1 MYRIL
6 EEHGEVRERRNQRR
20 HPNYTKPEL
29 LAEAPNQVWSWDIT
43 KLRGP
48 VKWTYYYLYVI
59 LDIFSR
65 YVVGW
70 MLAHRESAALA
81 QRLIAESCRKQD
93 IEPDQLTLHADRGS
107 SMRSKPVGLLL
118 ADLGVTKTHSRP
130 YVSNDNP
137 YSESQFQDDEV
148 LSSVSEPLWFR
159 RRRPAILL
167 RFLRL
172 LQFSPP
178 ALGNRP
184 YDTGRRS
191 LWSSRTAHHRSA
203 PDPSRSSTGS
213 SRTLRSRNA
222 ATARFAS
229 AGLDQPAAGKN
240 DPPRCRTSPSRGGV
254 HTWGTSFFCFTQRPH
269 ESPHHNRG
277 SLNAA
282 RECPK
287 VVDMFRLG
295 RLNMENADLKSQL
308 KERDARIAK
317 LESVLEESRRAGK
330 RQAAPFSKDKPKRDP
345 KKPGRKPGSKYGLQA
360 VRAIPV
366 PDKTFEA
373 PCPEQCPCGG
383 KVGAEGSIDL
393 YQVDIP
399 PIQPETWKFVVGHGH
414 CQECG
419 RRVRG
424 QHPLL
429 ISKAFEVGTVHFGP
443 RLLAFAAFQKM
454 ICGVSYDKIRLGF
467 EQMLGFP
474 VARSTLCRAMQRLA
488 RCAKPTR
495 DALVEA
501 LRASP
506 VVYADETGWKQ
517 GGRRVWLWVFTNLR
531 ETVYEILPGRGF
543 EQAASVLGKNY
554 AGTLGVDGW
563 APYRCFKEATLQTCY
578 NHLLHRCHELLET
591 ATRGAVRFPR
601 LVKAILRHA
610 LALRDRRDAGEIS
623 PHGLRVAKGLL
634 QAKMNR
640 LLHGRFTNPANQ
652 RFAKHLRRYRDNLFV
667 FLDRADVEAT
677 NYPVEQ
683 DIRIAVVN
691 RKTCGGGN
699 RTAKGAQAQSI
710 LMSVLQSCRHKG
722 IRVIDIVTSIL
733 RAPDNTPVPLVN
745 PER

>member
-1 MYRIL
+1 MFRSWRQS
-6 EEHGEVRERRNQRR
+6 VRELGERV
-20 HPNYTKPEL
+20 E
-29 LAEAPNQVWSWDIT
+29 
-43 KLRGP
+43 
-48 VKWTYYYLYVI
+48 
-59 LDIFSR
+59 
-65 YVVGW
+65 
-70 MLAHRESAALA
+70 
-81 QRLIAESCRKQD
+81 RLEG
-93 IEPDQLTLHADRGS
+93 E
-107 SMRSKPVGLLL
+107 
-118 ADLGVTKTHSRP
+118 
-130 YVSNDNP
+130 
-137 YSESQFQDDEV
+137 
-148 LSSVSEPLWFR
+148 
-159 RRRPAILL
+159 
-167 RFLRL
+167 
-172 LQFSPP
+172 
-178 ALGNRP
+178 
-184 YDTGRRS
+184 
-191 LWSSRTAHHRSA
+191 
-203 PDPSRSSTGS
+203 
-213 SRTLRSRNA
+213 
-222 ATARFAS
+222 
-229 AGLDQPAAGKN
+229 
-240 DPPRCRTSPSRGGV
+240 
-254 HTWGTSFFCFTQRPH
+254 
-269 ESPHHNRG
+269 
-277 SLNAA
+277 
-282 RECPK
+282 
-287 VVDMFRLG
+287 LG

-317 LESVLEESRRAGK
+317 LESMLEESRRAGK

-345 KKPGRKPGSKYGLQA
+345 KKPGRKPGSKYGRQA

-488 RCAKPTR
+488 RRAKPTR

-517 GGRRVWLWVFTNLR
+517 GGRRVWLWVFTNLRETVYEILPGRGFEQAASVLGKNYAGTLGVDGWAPYRCFKEATLQTCRRVWLWVFTNLR

-652 RFAKHLRRYRDNLFV
+652 RLRARKRSRCSFSRYRHPPLSLKTKSSFPLSWASV
-667 FLDRADVEAT
+667 PQAASEAT
-677 NYPVEQ
+677 
-683 DIRIAVVN
+683 I
-691 RKTCGGGN
+691 
-699 RTAKGAQAQSI
+699 
-710 LMSVLQSCRHKG
+710 SCSR
-722 IRVIDIVTSIL
+722 SL
-733 RAPDNTPVPLVN
+733 CRAPRHSGLSSTILWRGTCNSRLCGATRARTSFSKRRV
-745 PER
+745 

>member
-1 MYRIL
+1 
-6 EEHGEVRERRNQRR
+6 
-20 HPNYTKPEL
+20 
-29 LAEAPNQVWSWDIT
+29 
-43 KLRGP
+43 
-48 VKWTYYYLYVI
+48 
-59 LDIFSR
+59 
-65 YVVGW
+65 
-70 MLAHRESAALA
+70 
-81 QRLIAESCRKQD
+81 
-93 IEPDQLTLHADRGS
+93 
-107 SMRSKPVGLLL
+107 
-118 ADLGVTKTHSRP
+118 
-130 YVSNDNP
+130 
-137 YSESQFQDDEV
+137 
-148 LSSVSEPLWFR
+148 
-159 RRRPAILL
+159 
-167 RFLRL
+167 
-172 LQFSPP
+172 
-178 ALGNRP
+178 
-184 YDTGRRS
+184 
-191 LWSSRTAHHRSA
+191 
-203 PDPSRSSTGS
+203 
-213 SRTLRSRNA
+213 
-222 ATARFAS
+222 
-229 AGLDQPAAGKN
+229 
-240 DPPRCRTSPSRGGV
+240 
-254 HTWGTSFFCFTQRPH
+254 
-269 ESPHHNRG
+269 
-277 SLNAA
+277 
-282 RECPK
+282 
-287 VVDMFRLG
+287 
-295 RLNMENADLKSQL
+295 MENADLKSQL

-345 KKPGRKPGSKYGLQA
+345 KKPGRKPGSKYGRQA

-488 RCAKPTR
+488 RRAKPTR

-563 APYRCFKEATLQTCY
+563 APYRCFKEATPTDLLQPSAAP
-578 NHLLHRCHELLET
+578 LPR
-591 ATRGAVRFPR
+591 ATGDGHARGGALPTLGQGHPPARPR
-601 LVKAILRHA
+601 LARSARCWRDQPPWPARCQGTPPGEDEPPAARPIHQSCQPAIRETSATLSGQPLCVPRPCGRRGHQLSRRTRHSHRRGQPQDLRRRQPYRERGTGPVDPHERPPE
-610 LALRDRRDAGEIS
+610 LPSQRDPRDR
-623 PHGLRVAKGLL
+623 H
-634 QAKMNR
+634 
-640 LLHGRFTNPANQ
+640 
-652 RFAKHLRRYRDNLFV
+652 
-667 FLDRADVEAT
+667 
-677 NYPVEQ
+677 
-683 DIRIAVVN
+683 
-691 RKTCGGGN
+691 
-699 RTAKGAQAQSI
+699 
-710 LMSVLQSCRHKG
+710 RH
-722 IRVIDIVTSIL
+722 
-733 RAPDNTPVPLVN
+733 VN
-745 PER
+745 PSCSRQHPRPLGQPRAVNNYVRS

>member
-1 MYRIL
+1 
-6 EEHGEVRERRNQRR
+6 
-20 HPNYTKPEL
+20 
-29 LAEAPNQVWSWDIT
+29 
-43 KLRGP
+43 
-48 VKWTYYYLYVI
+48 
-59 LDIFSR
+59 
-65 YVVGW
+65 
-70 MLAHRESAALA
+70 
-81 QRLIAESCRKQD
+81 
-93 IEPDQLTLHADRGS
+93 
-107 SMRSKPVGLLL
+107 
-118 ADLGVTKTHSRP
+118 
-130 YVSNDNP
+130 
-137 YSESQFQDDEV
+137 
-148 LSSVSEPLWFR
+148 
-159 RRRPAILL
+159 
-167 RFLRL
+167 
-172 LQFSPP
+172 
-178 ALGNRP
+178 
-184 YDTGRRS
+184 
-191 LWSSRTAHHRSA
+191 
-203 PDPSRSSTGS
+203 
-213 SRTLRSRNA
+213 
-222 ATARFAS
+222 
-229 AGLDQPAAGKN
+229 
-240 DPPRCRTSPSRGGV
+240 
-254 HTWGTSFFCFTQRPH
+254 
-269 ESPHHNRG
+269 
-277 SLNAA
+277 
-282 RECPK
+282 
-287 VVDMFRLG
+287 
-295 RLNMENADLKSQL
+295 MENADLKSQL

-345 KKPGRKPGSKYGLQA
+345 KKPGRKPGSKYGRQA

-488 RCAKPTR
+488 RRAKPTR

-677 NYPVEQ
+677 NYPAEQ

-733 RAPDNTPVPLVN
+733 RAPDNTPHPLGQPRAVN
-745 PER
+745 NYDVLLTTLVLNKQTFVHARFWRDLLSVAMARDRWQMDGLSKDDRTLLQRVESQGQIRASRTKTELPSRLLVHAKNIHTETGAHAKVLQSWRTSAKEMHFRFRPKDPAAAKKTLESIVGQWQENFGKKATLPWQGRGKGPW

>member
-1 MYRIL
+1 MGSVLNGLGADIRLYDSFGVSEGFSL
-6 EEHGEVRERRNQRR
+6 E
-20 HPNYTKPEL
+20 
-29 LAEAPNQVWSWDIT
+29 A
-43 KLRGP
+43 
-48 VKWTYYYLYVI
+48 
-59 LDIFSR
+59 
-65 YVVGW
+65 
-70 MLAHRESAALA
+70 SADNSLFF
-81 QRLIAESCRKQD
+81 
-93 IEPDQLTLHADRGS
+93 
-107 SMRSKPVGLLL
+107 PVGTFGGEGDCSRVRRIRVMPPIELDPPGPPGPTT
-118 ADLGVTKTHSRP
+118 ADLSV
-130 YVSNDNP
+130 VAND
-137 YSESQFQDDEV
+137 
-148 LSSVSEPLWFR
+148 
-159 RRRPAILL
+159 
-167 RFLRL
+167 
-172 LQFSPP
+172 
-178 ALGNRP
+178 
-184 YDTGRRS
+184 
-191 LWSSRTAHHRSA
+191 A
-203 PDPSRSSTGS
+203 PDPVMVNTSFVYMATATNLGPGNATGV
-213 SRTLRSRNA
+213 RLLFITPGA
-222 ATARFAS
+222 ATFLS
-229 AGLDQPAAGKN
+229 A
-240 DPPRCRTSPSRGGV
+240 PSGCV
-254 HTWGTSFFCFTQRPH
+254 NSGTTTCTV
-269 ESPHHNRG
+269 G
-277 SLNAA
+277 
-282 RECPK
+282 
-287 VVDMFRLG
+287 
-295 RLNMENADLKSQL
+295 
-308 KERDARIAK
+308 RDARIAK

-345 KKPGRKPGSKYGLQA
+345 KKPGRKPGSKYGRQA

-488 RCAKPTR
+488 RRAKPTR

-667 FLDRADVEAT
+667 FLDRADIEAT
-677 NYPVEQ
+677 NYPAEQ

>member
-1 MYRIL
+1 MFRSWRQS
-6 EEHGEVRERRNQRR
+6 VRELGERV
-20 HPNYTKPEL
+20 E
-29 LAEAPNQVWSWDIT
+29 
-43 KLRGP
+43 
-48 VKWTYYYLYVI
+48 
-59 LDIFSR
+59 
-65 YVVGW
+65 
-70 MLAHRESAALA
+70 
-81 QRLIAESCRKQD
+81 RLEG
-93 IEPDQLTLHADRGS
+93 E
-107 SMRSKPVGLLL
+107 
-118 ADLGVTKTHSRP
+118 
-130 YVSNDNP
+130 
-137 YSESQFQDDEV
+137 
-148 LSSVSEPLWFR
+148 
-159 RRRPAILL
+159 
-167 RFLRL
+167 
-172 LQFSPP
+172 
-178 ALGNRP
+178 
-184 YDTGRRS
+184 
-191 LWSSRTAHHRSA
+191 
-203 PDPSRSSTGS
+203 
-213 SRTLRSRNA
+213 
-222 ATARFAS
+222 
-229 AGLDQPAAGKN
+229 
-240 DPPRCRTSPSRGGV
+240 
-254 HTWGTSFFCFTQRPH
+254 
-269 ESPHHNRG
+269 
-277 SLNAA
+277 
-282 RECPK
+282 
-287 VVDMFRLG
+287 LG

-345 KKPGRKPGSKYGLQA
+345 KKPGRKPGSKYGRQA

-488 RCAKPTR
+488 RRAKPTR

-667 FLDRADVEAT
+667 FLDRAERRGHQLSRRTRHSHRRGQPQDLRRRQPYRERGT
-677 NYPVEQ
+677 GPVDPHERPPELPSQ
-683 DIRIAVVN
+683 RDPRD
-691 RKTCGGGN
+691 
-699 RTAKGAQAQSI
+699 
-710 LMSVLQSCRHKG
+710 RH
-722 IRVIDIVTSIL
+722 RH
-733 RAPDNTPVPLVN
+733 VN
-745 PER
+745 PSCSRQHPRPLGQPRAVNNYGPCNGAMPSKQVASR

>member
-1 MYRIL
+1 MFRSWRQS
-6 EEHGEVRERRNQRR
+6 VRELGERV
-20 HPNYTKPEL
+20 E
-29 LAEAPNQVWSWDIT
+29 
-43 KLRGP
+43 
-48 VKWTYYYLYVI
+48 
-59 LDIFSR
+59 
-65 YVVGW
+65 
-70 MLAHRESAALA
+70 
-81 QRLIAESCRKQD
+81 RLEG
-93 IEPDQLTLHADRGS
+93 E
-107 SMRSKPVGLLL
+107 
-118 ADLGVTKTHSRP
+118 
-130 YVSNDNP
+130 
-137 YSESQFQDDEV
+137 
-148 LSSVSEPLWFR
+148 
-159 RRRPAILL
+159 
-167 RFLRL
+167 
-172 LQFSPP
+172 
-178 ALGNRP
+178 
-184 YDTGRRS
+184 
-191 LWSSRTAHHRSA
+191 
-203 PDPSRSSTGS
+203 
-213 SRTLRSRNA
+213 
-222 ATARFAS
+222 
-229 AGLDQPAAGKN
+229 
-240 DPPRCRTSPSRGGV
+240 
-254 HTWGTSFFCFTQRPH
+254 
-269 ESPHHNRG
+269 
-277 SLNAA
+277 
-282 RECPK
+282 
-287 VVDMFRLG
+287 LG

-345 KKPGRKPGSKYGLQA
+345 KKPGRKPGSKRAAGCPSDPSSRQDLRGSVPGA
-360 VRAIPV
+360 VPV
-366 PDKTFEA
+366 RRYRSVPGRHSAHPTR
-373 PCPEQCPCGG
+373 
-383 KVGAEGSIDL
+383 DL
-393 YQVDIP
+393 EVRM
-399 PIQPETWKFVVGHGH
+399 GHGH

-424 QHPLL
+424 QHLL

-488 RCAKPTR
+488 RRAKPTR

-652 RFAKHLRRYRDNLFV
+652 RFAKHLRRYRVFV
-667 FLDRADVEAT
+667 FLEVIQFSAVGSSFGWSPST
-677 NYPVEQ
+677 NLYC
-683 DIRIAVVN
+683 
-691 RKTCGGGN
+691 RK
-699 RTAKGAQAQSI
+699 
-710 LMSVLQSCRHKG
+710 LL
-722 IRVIDIVTSIL
+722 
-733 RAPDNTPVPLVN
+733 
-745 PER
+745 

>member
-1 MYRIL
+1 MFRSWRQS
-6 EEHGEVRERRNQRR
+6 VRELGERV
-20 HPNYTKPEL
+20 E
-29 LAEAPNQVWSWDIT
+29 
-43 KLRGP
+43 
-48 VKWTYYYLYVI
+48 
-59 LDIFSR
+59 
-65 YVVGW
+65 
-70 MLAHRESAALA
+70 
-81 QRLIAESCRKQD
+81 RLEG
-93 IEPDQLTLHADRGS
+93 E
-107 SMRSKPVGLLL
+107 
-118 ADLGVTKTHSRP
+118 
-130 YVSNDNP
+130 
-137 YSESQFQDDEV
+137 
-148 LSSVSEPLWFR
+148 
-159 RRRPAILL
+159 
-167 RFLRL
+167 
-172 LQFSPP
+172 
-178 ALGNRP
+178 
-184 YDTGRRS
+184 
-191 LWSSRTAHHRSA
+191 
-203 PDPSRSSTGS
+203 
-213 SRTLRSRNA
+213 
-222 ATARFAS
+222 
-229 AGLDQPAAGKN
+229 
-240 DPPRCRTSPSRGGV
+240 
-254 HTWGTSFFCFTQRPH
+254 
-269 ESPHHNRG
+269 
-277 SLNAA
+277 
-282 RECPK
+282 
-287 VVDMFRLG
+287 LG

-345 KKPGRKPGSKYGLQA
+345 KKPGRKPGSKYAAGRPSDPSSRQDLRSVPGA
-360 VRAIPV
+360 VPV
-366 PDKTFEA
+366 R
-373 PCPEQCPCGG
+373 
-383 KVGAEGSIDL
+383 SSL

-399 PIQPETWKFVVGHGH
+399 PIRDLEVRSGSPLPGVWSA
-414 CQECG
+414 C
-419 RRVRG
+419 RG

-488 RCAKPTR
+488 RRAKPTR

-677 NYPVEQ
+677 NYPAEQ

>member
-1 MYRIL
+1 
-6 EEHGEVRERRNQRR
+6 
-20 HPNYTKPEL
+20 
-29 LAEAPNQVWSWDIT
+29 
-43 KLRGP
+43 
-48 VKWTYYYLYVI
+48 
-59 LDIFSR
+59 
-65 YVVGW
+65 
-70 MLAHRESAALA
+70 
-81 QRLIAESCRKQD
+81 
-93 IEPDQLTLHADRGS
+93 
-107 SMRSKPVGLLL
+107 
-118 ADLGVTKTHSRP
+118 
-130 YVSNDNP
+130 
-137 YSESQFQDDEV
+137 
-148 LSSVSEPLWFR
+148 
-159 RRRPAILL
+159 
-167 RFLRL
+167 
-172 LQFSPP
+172 
-178 ALGNRP
+178 
-184 YDTGRRS
+184 
-191 LWSSRTAHHRSA
+191 
-203 PDPSRSSTGS
+203 
-213 SRTLRSRNA
+213 
-222 ATARFAS
+222 
-229 AGLDQPAAGKN
+229 
-240 DPPRCRTSPSRGGV
+240 
-254 HTWGTSFFCFTQRPH
+254 
-269 ESPHHNRG
+269 
-277 SLNAA
+277 
-282 RECPK
+282 
-287 VVDMFRLG
+287 
-295 RLNMENADLKSQL
+295 MENADLKSQL

-345 KKPGRKPGSKYGLQA
+345 KKPGRKPGSKYGRQA

-488 RCAKPTR
+488 RRAKPTR

-578 NHLLHRCHELLET
+578 NQTELVQAEGSIIIIRDCILSTWRCSEDRLDSVRAVLPAFGGKGFSAVAFYEEDGEL
-591 ATRGAVRFPR
+591 RGRTLFRSSGKDWRSV
-601 LVKAILRHA
+601 A
-610 LALRDRRDAGEIS
+610 L
-623 PHGLRVAKGLL
+623 
-634 QAKMNR
+634 MNR
-640 LLHGRFTNPANQ
+640 
-652 RFAKHLRRYRDNLFV
+652 V
-667 FLDRADVEAT
+667 FSESSD
-677 NYPVEQ
+677 
-683 DIRIAVVN
+683 
-691 RKTCGGGN
+691 
-699 RTAKGAQAQSI
+699 
-710 LMSVLQSCRHKG
+710 
-722 IRVIDIVTSIL
+722 
-733 RAPDNTPVPLVN
+733 AP
-745 PER
+745 

>member
-1 MYRIL
+1 MP
-6 EEHGEVRERRNQRR
+6 VR
-20 HPNYTKPEL
+20 
-29 LAEAPNQVWSWDIT
+29 S
-43 KLRGP
+43 
-48 VKWTYYYLYVI
+48 
-59 LDIFSR
+59 
-65 YVVGW
+65 
-70 MLAHRESAALA
+70 
-81 QRLIAESCRKQD
+81 
-93 IEPDQLTLHADRGS
+93 
-107 SMRSKPVGLLL
+107 
-118 ADLGVTKTHSRP
+118 
-130 YVSNDNP
+130 
-137 YSESQFQDDEV
+137 
-148 LSSVSEPLWFR
+148 
-159 RRRPAILL
+159 
-167 RFLRL
+167 
-172 LQFSPP
+172 
-178 ALGNRP
+178 
-184 YDTGRRS
+184 
-191 LWSSRTAHHRSA
+191 
-203 PDPSRSSTGS
+203 
-213 SRTLRSRNA
+213 
-222 ATARFAS
+222 
-229 AGLDQPAAGKN
+229 
-240 DPPRCRTSPSRGGV
+240 
-254 HTWGTSFFCFTQRPH
+254 
-269 ESPHHNRG
+269 
-277 SLNAA
+277 
-282 RECPK
+282 
-287 VVDMFRLG
+287 
-295 RLNMENADLKSQL
+295 
-308 KERDARIAK
+308 
-317 LESVLEESRRAGK
+317 
-330 RQAAPFSKDKPKRDP
+330 
-345 KKPGRKPGSKYGLQA
+345 
-360 VRAIPV
+360 
-366 PDKTFEA
+366 
-373 PCPEQCPCGG
+373 
-383 KVGAEGSIDL
+383 KVGAEGSINL

-543 EQAASVLGKNY
+543 EQGRLG
-554 AGTLGVDGW
+554 AGEKLRGHPRGRRLG
-563 APYRCFKEATLQTCY
+563 PYRCFKEATLQTCY

-610 LALRDRRDAGEIS
+610 LGLARSARCWRDQPAWPARCQGTPPGEDK
-623 PHGLRVAKGLL
+623 P
-634 QAKMNR
+634 
-640 LLHGRFTNPANQ
+640 PAARPIHQSCNQ

-677 NYPVEQ
+677 NYPAEQ